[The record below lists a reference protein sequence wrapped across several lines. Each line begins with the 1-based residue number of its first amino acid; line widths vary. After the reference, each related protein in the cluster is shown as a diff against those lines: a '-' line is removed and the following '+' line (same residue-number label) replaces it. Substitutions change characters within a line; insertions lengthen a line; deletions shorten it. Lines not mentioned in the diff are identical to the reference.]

1 MKTPQQ
7 YENEIADLKEL
18 IRKIK
23 IQLAAALESVAEN
36 HGKEKP

>member
-7 YENEIADLKEL
+7 YEKEIEDLKAL
-18 IRKIK
+18 IRKMK
-23 IQLAAALESVAEN
+23 IQLTAALESVAEN